1 MAKGFNQVTIMGNLT
16 KDPETRSTPSGQSV
30 TNLSIAV
37 NRSWTGK
44 DGQVQDSVDYFDCV
58 AWSKAGEI
66 IAQYTQKGSK
76 LLLSGRLQ
84 TRNWEDK
91 NGSKHKSVEIVV
103 TDFNF
108 MDPAGGGNRG
118 GSSPSSSSNNAG
130 AQQAPSNETP
140 TDDIDADKPV
150 DLSEIPF

>member
-30 TNLSIAV
+30 TNLSVAV

-44 DGQVQDSVDYFDCV
+44 DGQAQDSVDYFDCV
-58 AWSKAGEI
+58 AWGKAGEI

-91 NGSKHKSVEIVV
+91 NGSKRKSVEIVV

-108 MDPAGGGNRG
+108 MDSAGGGSRS
-118 GSSPSSSSNNAG
+118 GSSSSSSSNDS
-130 AQQAPSNETP
+130 APSSSNETP